1 MCPTSNVV
9 IANAFS
15 SVEQHPLPALR
26 DAGVLV
32 TVNTDDPALTDLDL
46 AREYATCAAAWNW
59 SWDQMVDLAL
69 DGVEAT
75 WLDDSEKR
83 ELAARVR
90 AEAARLRPAG
100 TP

>member
-1 MCPTSNVV
+1 
-9 IANAFS
+9 
-15 SVEQHPLPALR
+15 
-26 DAGVLV
+26 
-32 TVNTDDPALTDLDL
+32 
-46 AREYATCAAAWNW
+46 
-59 SWDQMVDLAL
+59 MVDLAL